1 MIAAFVRKNLQATI
15 ERLNRREIFS
25 CEFYQARNMDAA
37 KKSVEDGGSF
47 SHIIFDIAYF
57 DGDIDAGLELLSRF
71 SATTTAIMIVV
82 NDDVN
87 FGLAVKQEALK
98 RGVKPSNI
106 ISGTGAAF
114 GKALL
119 EILIR
124 DHVVI
129 DDATSV
135 PEIYRLSAR
144 QRLWP
149 LSSPALSQHYRHQQ
163 RIMSRLQ
170 SRELEPVWAV
180 RPKQCR
186 YYCISAARALT
197 PHW

>member
-135 PEIYRLSAR
+135 PEDIPTVSLK
-144 QRLWP
+144 LLP
-149 LSSPALSQHYRHQQ
+149 
-163 RIMSRLQ
+163 
-170 SRELEPVWAV
+170 
-180 RPKQCR
+180 
-186 YYCISAARALT
+186 
-197 PHW
+197 

>member
-119 EILIR
+119 
-124 DHVVI
+124 
-129 DDATSV
+129 
-135 PEIYRLSAR
+135 
-144 QRLWP
+144 
-149 LSSPALSQHYRHQQ
+149 
-163 RIMSRLQ
+163 
-170 SRELEPVWAV
+170 
-180 RPKQCR
+180 
-186 YYCISAARALT
+186 
-197 PHW
+197 

>member
-1 MIAAFVRKNLQATI
+1 MIAAFVQKNLQATI

-25 CEFYQARNMDAA
+25 CEFYQVRNMDAA

-114 GKALL
+114 GKA
-119 EILIR
+119 
-124 DHVVI
+124 
-129 DDATSV
+129 
-135 PEIYRLSAR
+135 R

-170 SRELEPVWAV
+170 SQELEPVWAV